1 MKRILTLAAAALLAA
16 TAAEAIETRPG
27 PDSDKQFFPIASYRV
42 GPYAA
47 SGASIWA
54 GRIDYYRYINEVEGG
69 INGVPIVWQEC
80 ETEWTAEKGIECYER
95 FKHGLNG
102 APLASYFPN
111 GQPAAYAL
119 AERAAADK
127 IPLVTLAYGRTE
139 SADGRV
145 FPYMFPVMLT
155 FYSEAS
161 ALVNYIAEREG
172 GFEKLR
178 GKKIAP
184 SHCWT
189 RTAPPPS

>member
-145 FPYMFPVMLT
+145 FPYML
-155 FYSEAS
+155 S
-161 ALVNYIAEREG
+161 LIH
-172 GFEKLR
+172 
-178 GKKIAP
+178 I
-184 SHCWT
+184 
-189 RTAPPPS
+189 